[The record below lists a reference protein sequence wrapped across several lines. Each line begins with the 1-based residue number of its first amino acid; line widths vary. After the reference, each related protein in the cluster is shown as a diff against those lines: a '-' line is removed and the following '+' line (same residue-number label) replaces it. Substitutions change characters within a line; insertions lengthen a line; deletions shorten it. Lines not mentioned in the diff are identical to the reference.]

1 MKKTSPRSG
10 SPNPTRT
17 GRAKTGRATLRAKF
31 AADEYVRIVPLHA
44 AKPSVRELV
53 RAELRDPFD
62 GLQLLAAPVAKL
74 TYRGGA
80 LLQNVEVFTIFWGK
94 QWATAA
100 SAKALM
106 TKINQFF
113 TDIVTSALIDQL
125 AEYNVVGKKIGHGK
139 FVGSKVITANAPS
152 GSISDSQIAK
162 QLGQW
167 ISGKVVPMNNKNS
180 LYFVYVDPGVVSIMG
195 GSKSC
200 QNYCGY
206 HNNAGARYYA
216 VMPYPGCTG
225 CLGRSVRHRC
235 PHRHQLARVV
245 RGDHRPGT
253 RAGMVRR
260 QQWRDRR
267 HLRLELQAGRRLERP
282 ARVVQYPGKVRIA
295 PSGAGVGPA
304 V

>member
-10 SPNPTRT
+10 SLNPTPT

-225 CLGRSVRHRC
+225 CLGGLSAIDALTGTSSHELCEAITDPVPGQGWYDDNNGEIGDICAWNFKRVGGWNV
-235 PHRHQLARVV
+235 QLEWSN
-245 RGDHRPGT
+245 T
-253 RAGMVRR
+253 
-260 QQWRDRR
+260 Q
-267 HLRLELQAGRRLERP
+267 
-282 ARVVQYPGKVRIA
+282 GKCV
-295 PSGAGVGPA
+295 
-304 V
+304 

>member
-10 SPNPTRT
+10 NPNPTRT
-17 GRAKTGRATLRAKF
+17 GRAKTARATSRAKF

-62 GLQLLAAPVAKL
+62 GLQLLAAPAAKL

-125 AEYNVVGKKIGHGK
+125 AEYNVAGKKIGHGK

-167 ISGKVVPMNNKNS
+167 TSGKVVPMNNKNS
-180 LYFVYVDPGVVSIMG
+180 LYFVYLDPGVVSIMG

-225 CLGRSVRHRC
+225 CLGGLSAIDALTGTSSHELCEAITDPVPGQGWYDDNNGEIGDIC
-235 PHRHQLARVV
+235 AWNFKQVGGWNVQLEWSN
-245 RGDHRPGT
+245 T
-253 RAGMVRR
+253 
-260 QQWRDRR
+260 Q
-267 HLRLELQAGRRLERP
+267 
-282 ARVVQYPGKVRIA
+282 GKCV
-295 PSGAGVGPA
+295 
-304 V
+304 

>member
-225 CLGRSVRHRC
+225 CLGGLSAIDALTGTSSHELCEAITDPVPGQGWYDDNNGEIGDICAWNFKRVGGWNV
-235 PHRHQLARVV
+235 QLEWSN
-245 RGDHRPGT
+245 T
-253 RAGMVRR
+253 
-260 QQWRDRR
+260 Q
-267 HLRLELQAGRRLERP
+267 
-282 ARVVQYPGKVRIA
+282 GKCV
-295 PSGAGVGPA
+295 
-304 V
+304 

>member
-10 SPNPTRT
+10 NPNPTRT
-17 GRAKTGRATLRAKF
+17 GRAKTARATSRAKF

-62 GLQLLAAPVAKL
+62 GLQLLAAPAAKL

-125 AEYNVVGKKIGHGK
+125 AEYNVAGKKIGHGK

-180 LYFVYVDPGVVSIMG
+180 LYFVYLDPGVVSIMG

-225 CLGRSVRHRC
+225 CLGGLSAIDALTGTSSHELCEAITDPVPGQGWYDDNNGEIGDIC
-235 PHRHQLARVV
+235 AWNFKQVGGWNVQLEWSN
-245 RGDHRPGT
+245 T
-253 RAGMVRR
+253 
-260 QQWRDRR
+260 Q
-267 HLRLELQAGRRLERP
+267 
-282 ARVVQYPGKVRIA
+282 GKCV
-295 PSGAGVGPA
+295 
-304 V
+304 